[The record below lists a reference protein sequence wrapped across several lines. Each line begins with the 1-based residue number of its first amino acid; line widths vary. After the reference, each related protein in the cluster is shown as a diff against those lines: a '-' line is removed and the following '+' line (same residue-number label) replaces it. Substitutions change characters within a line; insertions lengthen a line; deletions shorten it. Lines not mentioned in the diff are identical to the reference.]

1 MFYLRDI
8 SLKLSF
14 FQVTNRNRPLEHNQI
29 KNTSQTSFLRKE
41 GLEKYTDRDINNIK
55 HRQSTKKQDALQT
68 NRKGVKGDICRK
80 VRSHGGRAVP
90 NIDSVGRKMSQVR
103 RSAASLRILARL
115 VKNVKDSTKSE
126 WSHQQRGYND
136 YAKHE
141 HNLQ

>member
-14 FQVTNRNRPLEHNQI
+14 FQVTNRNRQLEKDQN

-41 GLEKYTDRDINNIK
+41 GLEKYKDRDITNIK

-68 NRKGVKGDICRK
+68 TRTGLKGDICRK
-80 VRSHGGRAVP
+80 VRSHGGRAVA

-103 RSAASLRILARL
+103 RSGASLRMPARL
-115 VKNVKDSTKSE
+115 DTNVKDSNKSE
-126 WSHQQRGYND
+126 
-136 YAKHE
+136 
-141 HNLQ
+141 